1 MSLADAWMLKG
12 WLMRDER
19 ATPEIMAAVEAV
31 ISALANP
38 RIETP
43 IPLIQLPAQTD
54 AEVDPPDT
62 SAPKRR
68 GGSDEAKAAA
78 AERMRVRLASRREA
92 KASSSLSAIFHGSE
106 GLRKLETGCASIT
119 SGMSNHAGT
128 EIDNPPFGVKVD
140 GCGLDAVSRKRS
152 ESAEPNEISDDFPS
166 AILVPAKRDGWESA
180 ELSLDD
186 WPFIQKMLAA
196 GNTREK
202 IAGDYDVPVL
212 KLTAFIEHQVETGRA
227 RRASKETPPGEV
239 PAPLPSMVG
248 GAN

>member
-140 GCGLDAVSRKRS
+140 GCGLDAVSRMKFRMTS
-152 ESAEPNEISDDFPS
+152 
-166 AILVPAKRDGWESA
+166 
-180 ELSLDD
+180 
-186 WPFIQKMLAA
+186 
-196 GNTREK
+196 
-202 IAGDYDVPVL
+202 
-212 KLTAFIEHQVETGRA
+212 
-227 RRASKETPPGEV
+227 
-239 PAPLPSMVG
+239 PLPSSSPRIGMAG
-248 GAN
+248 NRPSCRSMTGHSSRRCSPLETPARRLRATMTFPC